1 MLKLFGLSHNVA
13 MSKVGMAMNEYEL
26 TFSEI
31 WKEYNVKLEKHDSNN
46 DEVDGGGVD
55 TWTDMWWFV
64 GNGMAMNELY
74 DLTLPEIREEYNVK
88 LKKKTT
94 AMTTKL
100 MVLILGLICDGL

>member
-1 MLKLFGLSHNVA
+1 
-13 MSKVGMAMNEYEL
+13 
-26 TFSEI
+26 
-31 WKEYNVKLEKHDSNN
+31 
-46 DEVDGGGVD
+46 
-55 TWTDMWWFV
+55 
-64 GNGMAMNELY
+64 MAMNELY